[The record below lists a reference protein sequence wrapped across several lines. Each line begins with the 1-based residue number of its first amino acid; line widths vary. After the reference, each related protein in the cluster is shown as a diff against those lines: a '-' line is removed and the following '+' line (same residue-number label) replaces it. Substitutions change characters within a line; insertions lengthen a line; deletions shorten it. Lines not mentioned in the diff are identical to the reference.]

1 MARLEVFRENSSR
14 YALLIDP
21 TVQIAHLSQ
30 ADLADLVECLDYSR
44 LSTTPRRKS
53 QGGTIEPH
61 PLVSN
66 LPSPFFDDF
75 LNLLPLSN
83 SSRPGDVYYSGV
95 FVDDDDFAVLPSDSS
110 NAPAKIPSP
119 PPPDRTTNKAAA
131 IQTSNANSSNM
142 HFHAN
147 IRGTSNNNSAVGPSH
162 HHSPRS
168 TARTTF
174 SQGGDSSPKSYA
186 HHQQQQTFPHYSQ
199 QEQEPQH
206 ANPMPSVCHSRFSPP
221 HATSHAPSYVSHLTS
236 PPLLTSTSTSNSTA
250 NPSSNLASDRNIAAS
265 VSSIPAISS
274 SIGEGAQQRAGY
286 RRLSSSTTGA
296 RRPWYEQSQPHDDDA
311 SVFGEQGQMAGML

>member
-21 TVQIAHLSQ
+21 TIQIAHLSQ

-53 QGGTIEPH
+53 QGGTSDPH

-83 SSRPGDVYYSGV
+83 SSRPGDMYFSGG
-95 FVDDDDFAVLPSDSS
+95 FADDDDDFAVLTSDPST
-110 NAPAKIPSP
+110 APAKHPSP
-119 PPPDRTTNKAAA
+119 PPPATTTNKAAA
-131 IQTSNANSSNM
+131 ISTNANHFHSNINGTSTSNIA
-142 HFHAN
+142 
-147 IRGTSNNNSAVGPSH
+147 TGPSH

-174 SQGGDSSPKSYA
+174 SQGSGSSPTSYA
-186 HHQQQQTFPHYSQ
+186 HHHQEQAFPHYLQ
-199 QEQEPQH
+199 QERDPQH
-206 ANPMPSVCHSRFSPP
+206 AVSMPAYPTQFRPLD
-221 HATSHAPSYVSHLTS
+221 AASHAPSYLSHMTS
-236 PPLLTSTSTSNSTA
+236 PPILTTTSNPTA
-250 NPSSNLASDRNIAAS
+250 NSLSNPAVDRSIAAGINN
-265 VSSIPAISS
+265 IPATSG
-274 SIGEGAQQRAGY
+274 SIGEGAQQRASH
-286 RRLSSSTTGA
+286 RRFSSSTTAA
-296 RRPWYEQSQPHDDDA
+296 RRPWYEQSQPHDDSAGAFAD
-311 SVFGEQGQMAGML
+311 QGQRAGML